1 MCRAREGTR
10 IGHDICRGRCADLA
24 ARRGAQHE
32 GDAIRRLLAATPPFA
47 EWRQRD
53 LGLLATAARVVQT
66 GRGAELFAAR
76 APAESIYLV
85 EEGFLA
91 LYQPATT
98 SLRPR
103 GGGVASASAAG
114 APPLPRL
121 RGGGGGTR
129 CECAVAG
136 SVGVAG
142 RGSILG
148 LDVVALPPGAAGAAG
163 RVVHA
168 FGCRAET
175 ACRVVVLDRTDV
187 DAIAEMADKVIEE
200 LNLTSDETRRTE
212 LYKQAQKIL
221 ADDAVNGFLF
231 ELPKIG
237 IWDAKVEGL
246 WENSPIQAN
255 DLTQVR
261 WVD

>member
-91 LYQPATT
+91 LYQLATT

-148 LDVVALPPGAAGAAG
+148 LDVVALPPGAAGAAPSAASICAWKAAPPPSLPPALPA
-163 RVVHA
+163 VWLLSDP
-168 FGCRAET
+168 T
-175 ACRVVVLDRTDV
+175 P
-187 DAIAEMADKVIEE
+187 
-200 LNLTSDETRRTE
+200 LTLLPALPPALLPST
-212 LYKQAQKIL
+212 L
-221 ADDAVNGFLF
+221 A
-231 ELPKIG
+231 
-237 IWDAKVEGL
+237 
-246 WENSPIQAN
+246 
-255 DLTQVR
+255 
-261 WVD
+261 